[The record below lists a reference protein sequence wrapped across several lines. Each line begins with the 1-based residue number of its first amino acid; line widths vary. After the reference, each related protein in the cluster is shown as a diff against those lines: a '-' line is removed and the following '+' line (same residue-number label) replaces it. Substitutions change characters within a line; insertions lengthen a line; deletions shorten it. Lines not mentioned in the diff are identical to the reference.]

1 MSFSRHTKSIINN
14 SVFMM
19 SEYTLV
25 VRIPQAGNKEISY
38 SINLTTLYESYPED
52 YFRQENHRFLISQTI
67 EQQSTRM
74 LTSENLT
81 AIISNWIADIK
92 VGRHRTIVTLDL
104 ALDASVPI
112 QPVIPINNPVNNPIV
127 APAKKPLRPV
137 VNPTSEIKTA
147 NISTNKVEN
156 SPNSNTEK
164 TLEPVTDI
172 RTDTNKA
179 DF

>member
-1 MSFSRHTKSIINN
+1 
-14 SVFMM
+14 M

-25 VRIPQAGNKEISY
+25 LRIPQAGNKEISY
-38 SINLTTLYESYPED
+38 SINLSRLYESYPED

-67 EQQSTRM
+67 EQQSARM

-104 ALDASVPI
+104 PLDASVPI
-112 QPVIPINNPVNNPIV
+112 QPIIPINNPVSVNNLNNPIV

>member
-1 MSFSRHTKSIINN
+1 
-14 SVFMM
+14 MM

-67 EQQSTRM
+67 EQQSARM

>member
-1 MSFSRHTKSIINN
+1 
-14 SVFMM
+14 M

-25 VRIPQAGNKEISY
+25 VRIAQAGNKEISY
-38 SINLTTLYESYPED
+38 SINLSTLYESYPED

-67 EQQSTRM
+67 EQQSARM

-104 ALDASVPI
+104 PLDASVPI
-112 QPVIPINNPVNNPIV
+112 QPIIPINNPVSVNNLNNPIV

-164 TLEPVTDI
+164 IQEPVTDI

>member
-1 MSFSRHTKSIINN
+1 
-14 SVFMM
+14 MM

-25 VRIPQAGNKEISY
+25 LRIPQAGNKEISY
-38 SINLTTLYESYPED
+38 SINLSRLYESYPED

-67 EQQSTRM
+67 EQQLARM

-104 ALDASVPI
+104 PLDASVPI

-164 TLEPVTDI
+164 TPEPVTDI

>member
-1 MSFSRHTKSIINN
+1 
-14 SVFMM
+14 MM

-25 VRIPQAGNKEISY
+25 LRIPQAGNKEISY
-38 SINLTTLYESYPED
+38 SINLSRLYESYPED

-67 EQQSTRM
+67 EQQSARM

-92 VGRHRTIVTLDL
+92 IGRHRTIVTLDL
-104 ALDASVPI
+104 PLDASVPI
-112 QPVIPINNPVNNPIV
+112 QPVIPINNPGNNPIV

-137 VNPTSEIKTA
+137 VTPTSEIKTA

-156 SPNSNTEK
+156 SPNNNTEK
-164 TLEPVTDI
+164 IQEPVTDI

>member
-1 MSFSRHTKSIINN
+1 MSQ
-14 SVFMM
+14 
-19 SEYTLV
+19 YTLI

-38 SINLTTLYESYPED
+38 FISLSTLYESYPED
-52 YFRQENHRFLISQTI
+52 YFRQENNRSLISQTI
-67 EQQSTRM
+67 EQQSART

-104 ALDASVPI
+104 PLDASVPI

-164 TLEPVTDI
+164 TLEPVPDI
-172 RTDTNKA
+172 RTNTNKA

>member
-1 MSFSRHTKSIINN
+1 MGFSRHTKSIINN

-25 VRIPQAGNKEISY
+25 ARIAQAGNKEISY
-38 SINLTTLYESYPED
+38 SINLSTLYESYPED

-67 EQQSTRM
+67 EQQSARM

-92 VGRHRTIVTLDL
+92 IGRHRTIVTLDL
-104 ALDASVPI
+104 PLDASVPI
-112 QPVIPINNPVNNPIV
+112 QPVIPINNPGNNPIV

-137 VNPTSEIKTA
+137 VTPTSEIKTV
-147 NISTNKVEN
+147 NSSTNKVEN
-156 SPNSNTEK
+156 SPNNNPEK
-164 TLEPVTDI
+164 IQEPVTDI

>member
-1 MSFSRHTKSIINN
+1 
-14 SVFMM
+14 M
-19 SEYTLV
+19 SEYTLF
-25 VRIPQAGNKEISY
+25 VRIAQAGNKEISY
-38 SINLTTLYESYPED
+38 SINLSTLYESYPED
-52 YFRQENHRFLISQTI
+52 YFRQEHHRFLISQTI
-67 EQQSTRM
+67 EQQSARM

-104 ALDASVPI
+104 PLDASVPI

-127 APAKKPLRPV
+127 APTKKPLRPAV
-137 VNPTSEIKTA
+137 TPISEVKTA
-147 NISTNKVEN
+147 KIPTNKVEN

-164 TLEPVTDI
+164 IPEPVTDI
-172 RTDTNKA
+172 RIDTNKA

>member
-1 MSFSRHTKSIINN
+1 
-14 SVFMM
+14 MM

-25 VRIPQAGNKEISY
+25 LRIPQAGNKEISY
-38 SINLTTLYESYPED
+38 SINLSRLYESYPED

-67 EQQSTRM
+67 EQQSARM

-104 ALDASVPI
+104 PLDASVPI
-112 QPVIPINNPVNNPIV
+112 QPIIPINNPVSVNNLNNPIV

>member
-1 MSFSRHTKSIINN
+1 
-14 SVFMM
+14 MM

-25 VRIPQAGNKEISY
+25 VRIAQAGNKEISY
-38 SINLTTLYESYPED
+38 SINLSTLYESYPED
-52 YFRQENHRFLISQTI
+52 YFRQENNRFLISQTI
-67 EQQSTRM
+67 EQQSARM

-81 AIISNWIADIK
+81 AIISNWVADIK
-92 VGRHRTIVTLDL
+92 VGRHRTIITLDL
-104 ALDASVPI
+104 PLDTPVPI
-112 QPVIPINNPVNNPIV
+112 QPVIPINNPVNSPII

-164 TLEPVTDI
+164 TPEPVTDI
-172 RTDTNKA
+172 RTNTNKA

>member
-1 MSFSRHTKSIINN
+1 
-14 SVFMM
+14 MM

-25 VRIPQAGNKEISY
+25 VRIAQAGNKEISY
-38 SINLTTLYESYPED
+38 SINLSTLYESYPED
-52 YFRQENHRFLISQTI
+52 YFRQENNRFLISQTI
-67 EQQSTRM
+67 EQQSARM

-81 AIISNWIADIK
+81 AIISNWVADIK
-92 VGRHRTIVTLDL
+92 VGRHRTIITLDL
-104 ALDASVPI
+104 PLDASVPI

-164 TLEPVTDI
+164 TPEPVTDI
-172 RTDTNKA
+172 WTDTNKA

>member
-67 EQQSTRM
+67 EQQSARM

>member
-1 MSFSRHTKSIINN
+1 
-14 SVFMM
+14 MM
-19 SEYTLV
+19 SEYTLI
-25 VRIPQAGNKEISY
+25 VRILQAGNKEISY
-38 SINLTTLYESYPED
+38 SITLSTLYESYPED
-52 YFRQENHRFLISQTI
+52 YFRQENNRSLISQTI
-67 EQQSTRM
+67 EQQLARM

-104 ALDASVPI
+104 PIDASVPI

-164 TLEPVTDI
+164 TPEPVTDI